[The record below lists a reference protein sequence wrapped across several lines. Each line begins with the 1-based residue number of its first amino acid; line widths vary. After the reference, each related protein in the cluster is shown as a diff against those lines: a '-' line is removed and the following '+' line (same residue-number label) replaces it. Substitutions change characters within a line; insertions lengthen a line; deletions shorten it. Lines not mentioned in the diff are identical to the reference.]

1 MPQATLPNLKIEYE
15 ISGEGNPLL
24 MIMGVGGQLVQWPP
38 DFVDALV
45 DAGFMTIRPDNRDV
59 GLSEKFDHLG
69 SPNTPRVVIRQMI
82 GLSPNAPYTL
92 EDMAEDNIQLLDH
105 LGIDKCHIVGI
116 SMGSMISQ
124 ILAAKYPN
132 RFQTVTLML
141 TNTGQLRHSLQTK
154 PRALKTLLKR
164 STINNADDFAE
175 YFQHLFS
182 VVGSPNLQRPP
193 ENLKEAGRA
202 LYERGYHRS
211 GFKRQ
216 FAAIMA
222 TGNRERFYSQITQP
236 TAIIQ
241 GKSDPLMSEAA
252 GRAVEQ
258 SIANATGHYF
268 DELGHDLPAELVP
281 QFVQIIRKLAAAN
294 PIA

>member
-1 MPQATLPNLKIEYE
+1 MPQAHLPNLTMEYE
-15 ISGEGNPLL
+15 ISGEGTPLL
-24 MIMGVGGQLVQWPP
+24 MLMGVGGQLVQWPP
-38 DFVDALV
+38 DFVDALTEV
-45 DAGFMTIRPDNRDV
+45 GFKTIRPDNRDV

-69 SPNTPRVVIRQMI
+69 SPNTAAALLRQAM
-82 GLSPNAPYTL
+82 GFNPNAPYTL

-105 LGIDKCHIVGI
+105 LHIEQCHLVGI

-124 ILAAKYPN
+124 ILAAKYPE

-141 TNTGQLRHSLQTK
+141 TNTGKFRHSLQTK

-164 STINNADDFAE
+164 STINNSDDFAQ

-193 ENLKEAGRA
+193 EKLREAGRA
-202 LYERGYHRS
+202 LYERGYHRA

-258 SIANATGHYF
+258 SISTATGHYF

-281 QFVQIIRKLAAAN
+281 QFVQIIRELANSIPTA
-294 PIA
+294 